1 MTAPIVGSNE
11 NPRGVARVAA
21 RVAVPTLALIAA
33 YLASA
38 TLLSLIGVPALP
50 AALLTAAV
58 LLGVYVLVIRWWEQ
72 RPVIELGRSGA
83 GRELV
88 GGLALGAALCTV
100 TVGVLALLG
109 AYHVDGVNPLGVL
122 WPALASAVLA
132 GVFEELLIRG
142 VLFRVLERAQ
152 GTWVA
157 LAVSAAVFGAL
168 HLVNPGATVTGAA
181 AIAVEAGLLL
191 GLAYVATGRLWLPIG
206 LHIAWN
212 ATTGGVFGSPTSG
225 VPFDGLLQGRLT
237 GPSLLSGAG
246 FGVEGSIVT
255 VLACLGAAAFLL
267 RSARRNGRIVARNG
281 SPTAPRL

>member
-1 MTAPIVGSNE
+1 M
-11 NPRGVARVAA
+11 AA
-21 RVAVPTLALIAA
+21 RVAVPTLALLAG
-33 YLASA
+33 YLTST
-38 TLLSLIGVPALP
+38 TLLSLLGVPALP
-50 AALLTAAV
+50 TALLTAAL
-58 LLGVYVLVIRWWEQ
+58 LLGVFALVVGWWEQ
-72 RPVIELGRSGA
+72 RPAVELGRSGA

-88 GGLALGAALCTV
+88 GGLALGAALCAV
-100 TVGVLALLG
+100 TVGILALLG
-109 AYHVDGVNPLGVL
+109 VYHVDGLNPLGVL
-122 WPALASAVLA
+122 WPAVASAVLA
-132 GVFEELLIRG
+132 GVFEELLTRG

-212 ATTGGVFGSPTSG
+212 ATTVGVFGSPASG

-246 FGVEGSIVT
+246 FGVDGSIVT
-255 VLACLGAAAFLL
+255 VLACLGVAALLL

-281 SPTAPRL
+281 SPTAPRP